1 MPKVG
6 STSSIA
12 IIGGGMAGL
21 AAAVTLANQDVEVSL
36 FEASAYL
43 GGRARGL
50 NYQGLTIDNGQHILL
65 GAYRETLNLLHLA
78 GVDTQQ
84 LLKRIPLELL
94 VKDLL
99 HAHTFSLQAN
109 RLLPAPY
116 HILWALIF
124 AKGVNTSEKYA
135 AIQFLAWLKYKKFKL
150 SQDESLLTLLLKK
163 KQSPNFM
170 RFLWEPLCL
179 AAMNTP
185 IQQASARVFFN
196 VLRDSFAQKKH
207 DADILFATTDLTSLI
222 STPIAKYLSAQ
233 GVNIFTNTSIS
244 DIQLTPTGYQIT
256 HHGVQSSF
264 SHVILACGP
273 HQLKS
278 FTHAL
283 PMLEPLTQP
292 FDYQAITTVYLQ
304 YPAETRLPRP
314 MIGVINSLTQWI
326 FDRGQLCDQA
336 GLIAVVIS
344 AHRPFE
350 QSQTVLAEQVASELT
365 QLFLT
370 LEKPL
375 WHKVITEKRATF
387 SCDAHLV
394 RPANI
399 TAYPKFYLAG
409 DYTAGDYPATIEG
422 AVRSGIQAA
431 QLLLNND

>member
-1 MPKVG
+1 MPNAN
-6 STSSIA
+6 STSHVA

-21 AAAVTLANQDVEVSL
+21 AAAATLVNKGVEVTL
-36 FEASAYL
+36 FEASPYL

-50 NYQGLTIDNGQHILL
+50 SYQGTTIDNGQHILL
-65 GAYRETLNLLHLA
+65 GAYRETLNLLHVA

-94 VKDLL
+94 VKDLF
-99 HAHTFSLQAN
+99 HPHTFSLQAHH
-109 RLLPAPY
+109 LLPAPY
-116 HILWALIF
+116 HILWALMF

-150 SQDESLLTLLLKK
+150 SQDESLLTLLLRK

-185 IQQASARVFFN
+185 IQQASAQVFLN

-222 STPIAKYLSAQ
+222 CTPIAKYLSTQ
-233 GVNIFTNTSIS
+233 GVIIYTNTAVN
-244 DIQLTPTGYQIT
+244 DIQLTPTGFQIT
-256 HHGVQSSF
+256 QHDAQSSF

-283 PMLEPLTQP
+283 PMLSSLTQA

-304 YPAETRLPRP
+304 YPAEIRLPRP
-314 MIGVINSLTQWI
+314 MIGVVNSLTQWI
-326 FDRGQLCDQA
+326 FDRGQLCEQA

-344 AHRPFE
+344 AHPHFA
-350 QSQTVLAEQVASELT
+350 QSQAVLAEQVASELT
-365 QLFLT
+365 QLFPT

-399 TAYPKFYLAG
+399 TAYPKLYLAG

-422 AVRSGIQAA
+422 AIRSGIQAA
-431 QLLLNND
+431 QLVLINH